1 MVGFVEAIDVED
13 SDLKVGDEVLAL
25 APEHRAMAEYYLA
38 PLEHV
43 LPLPAGLPLEQLL
56 QAQQLGTVLYACQ
69 RLPNLLGKTVAVIGQ
84 GSAGLWFN
92 FQLRRM
98 GARKVIALDT
108 EKFRLTPSAFFG
120 ATHTV
125 HNAARD
131 PLEAIQE
138 ITGGEL
144 ADLVVEAAGEIHS
157 INLAIDLVRPEGDIL
172 YFGFPRAQTFEYHFD
187 KLFHKCCRTTTVVGA
202 AVENNQTSTRL
213 ALELLASGSAD
224 AKPLITHRFGF
235 DDVLDAYEMHR
246 TRADGAI
253 KIIIEM
259 SD

>member
-1 MVGFVEAIDVED
+1 
-13 SDLKVGDEVLAL
+13 
-25 APEHRAMAEYYLA
+25 
-38 PLEHV
+38 
-43 LPLPAGLPLEQLL
+43 
-56 QAQQLGTVLYACQ
+56 
-69 RLPNLLGKTVAVIGQ
+69 
-84 GSAGLWFN
+84 
-92 FQLRRM
+92 
-98 GARKVIALDT
+98 
-108 EKFRLTPSAFFG
+108 
-120 ATHTV
+120 V

-202 AVENNQTSTRL
+202 AVENNQTSTHL